1 MNRLTPWQR
10 RDRLF
15 YAIVFVCILAMAAAW
30 AM

>member
-1 MNRLTPWQR
+1 MKRLTPWQR

-15 YAIVFVCILAMAAAW
+15 YAIAFVCGVAMAAAW